1 MLMCWGGWSR
11 CWGEA
16 GEPQGPAPE
25 DLLGGMEFEFY
36 SKRHLRVRSRS
47 DLSRGAVFK
56 VRMVTA

>member
-1 MLMCWGGWSR
+1 MREKKKKMEISSMI
-11 CWGEA
+11 
-16 GEPQGPAPE
+16 

-56 VRMVTA
+56 VRMVTE